1 MEREQRRR
9 LREIQRRRGRN
20 VNHAPEVRAAWV
32 VCRELSLAY
41 LDAVIARHAAGGE
54 GAVAGWGK
62 YGRLSPPEQ
71 VARQDLDYHDW
82 VRHMED
88 TPWFPGRTQG
98 DGTLEALEAEIFS
111 AWGSYVFQA
120 KLAEEAAN
128 CAGFDVERA
137 QRFKAGASAVGF
149 PDGDEM
155 AALTD
160 GGLDLS
166 GTEVEVVL
174 SPEALRVLGTDWP
187 RRNHLPRIALKTT
200 LIPDW
205 EYPGY
210 WLIKDNRAVSA
221 AALADLLADRRTVSA
236 LQLRA
241 LRGEIALDEF
251 RARSAA
257 GS

>member
-1 MEREQRRR
+1 MERDQRRR
-9 LREIQRRRGRN
+9 LRENQRRRGQN
-20 VNHAPEVRAAWV
+20 VNLAPEVREAWAA
-32 VCRELSLAY
+32 CRQLSLAY
-41 LDAVIARHAAGGE
+41 LDAEIARHAAGGA
-54 GAVAGWGK
+54 GAVPGWGRHA
-62 YGRLSPPEQ
+62 RLSPPEQ

-88 TPWFPGRTQG
+88 TPWFPGRTLG
-98 DGTLEALEAEIFS
+98 DGGLEALEGEIFS
-111 AWGSYVFQA
+111 VWGSYVFQA
-120 KLAEEAAN
+120 KLAEEPTN

-137 QRFKAGASAVGF
+137 RLFKAGAVAVGF
-149 PDGDEM
+149 RGEDEL
-155 AALTD
+155 AELTD

-174 SPEALRVLGTDWP
+174 PPEALRVLGADWP
-187 RRNHLPRIALKTT
+187 RRHHLPKIELRTS

-210 WLIKDNRAVSA
+210 WLLKDNRAVSA
-221 AALADLLADRRTVSA
+221 AALADLLADRLSA
-236 LQLRA
+236 LQIAA
-241 LRGEIALDEF
+241 LRGEIALDEL